1 MPPIFGLALALS
13 AVGALLSLDDNVLF
27 RGMFAQPIVCGSIM
41 GLLLGDL
48 RLGASV
54 GAVLQLLWL
63 FDVPAGGFISIDY
76 TSCTAVSLGMLLP
89 LIKSG
94 LNMTES
100 LMLGLPFAVLI
111 GMLGGAI
118 SSHLTK
124 RLRRFNEVIVEKAT
138 RGVNDGR
145 IASVWRCN
153 TVALLPM
160 FAKGFVVILLSIL
173 VGLSL
178 EFHLVRFLVRH
189 FGVHTHEFWIAA
201 LPAAGVGIG
210 LRALGQRRGI
220 VFASLSMVAALA
232 LMRVSALS
240 VPLAAVLI
248 LMSCLVIYLMW
259 HRLSP
264 SE

>member
-1 MPPIFGLALALS
+1 MPPMFGLALVLS

-48 RLGASV
+48 RLGATV

-63 FDVPAGGFISIDY
+63 FDVPAGGFISTDY
-76 TSCTAVSLGMLLP
+76 TSCTAISLGLLLP
-89 LIKSG
+89 VVRSG

-100 LMLGLPFAVLI
+100 LMLGLPFAVVI
-111 GMLGGAI
+111 GMLGGAL

-124 RLRRFNEVIVEKAT
+124 RLRRFNEVIVEKASQ
-138 RGVNDGR
+138 GVNDGR

-160 FAKGFVVILLSIL
+160 FAKGFIVILISIL
-173 VGLSL
+173 VGMSL
-178 EFHLVRFLVRH
+178 EFHLFRFLVRH
-189 FGVHTHEFWIAA
+189 FDIRTLGFWVAA

-210 LRALGQRRGI
+210 LRALGQRRGT
-220 VFASLSMVAALA
+220 VFAAISMVAALA

-240 VPLAAVLI
+240 GPLAAVLI
-248 LMSCLVIYLMW
+248 LLSCLVIYLMW